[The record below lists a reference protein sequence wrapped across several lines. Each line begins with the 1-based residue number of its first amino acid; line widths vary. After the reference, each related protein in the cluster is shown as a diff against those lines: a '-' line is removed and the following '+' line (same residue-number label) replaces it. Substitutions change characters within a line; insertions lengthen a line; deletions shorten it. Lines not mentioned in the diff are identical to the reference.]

1 MLMNHNNF
9 RFTPIPD
16 KTNDV
21 IFLKSPKTL
30 FLGHPLLTIFGHFS
44 LMGIFPEENLA
55 LSHTTICGPLTP
67 C

>member
-1 MLMNHNNF
+1 MNHNNF

-21 IFLKSPKTL
+21 IFIQSPKAL
-30 FLGHPLLTIFGHFS
+30 FLGHPLLTIFGHFC
-44 LMGIFPEENLA
+44 LIGIFPKENLA
-55 LSHTTICGPLTP
+55 LSHTTICEPLTP

>member
-1 MLMNHNNF
+1 MNHNNF

-30 FLGHPLLTIFGHFS
+30 FLGHPLLTIFDHFS